1 MLRLD
6 LEDPDIGYD
15 ARKVDHSNMAG
26 CAESQ
31 CPETQRRT
39 KETDL
44 RWKTNFETDYILHA
58 RIFPG
63 GSVVKNL
70 SANARDTGSI
80 PGLGRSPGRK
90 WQPSPVFFLS
100 WEIPWTEESG
110 GLPSMGSQKVRYDL
124 VTEKYQH
131 ILCTNQKT
139 KRH

>member
-1 MLRLD
+1 MD

-70 SANARDTGSI
+70 SANARDKGSI
-80 PGLGRSPGRK
+80 PGLGRSPGVGNGN
-90 WQPSPVFFLS
+90 PVQYSFFPGTSLGQRS
-100 WEIPWTEESG
+100 LVGCHPWGHKES
-110 GLPSMGSQKVRYDL
+110 D
-124 VTEKYQH
+124 T
-131 ILCTNQKT
+131 I
-139 KRH
+139 

>member
-70 SANARDTGSI
+70 SASARDKGSI
-80 PGLGRSPGRK
+80 PGLGRSPGVGNGN
-90 WQPSPVFFLS
+90 PVQYSFFPGKSLGQRS
-100 WEIPWTEESG
+100 LVGCHPWGHKES
-110 GLPSMGSQKVRYDL
+110 D
-124 VTEKYQH
+124 T
-131 ILCTNQKT
+131 I
-139 KRH
+139 